1 VTQPPDDR
9 DEGPLKS
16 TADSSDRR
24 RYLTQA
30 LALVGAVMVTV
41 VITLW
46 VSRDAERVGVEILIP
61 TPAPVTFQVSGE
73 VVRPGV
79 YSLDGEPRV
88 NDAIDAAGGLTTNAD
103 GSRLNLALHVRDG
116 AKVFVPGIGSVGGPD
131 SGGGVLGA
139 ATESG
144 DSGSG
149 DSSISSGT
157 VGGLIDLNT
166 ATKDQ
171 LVALPGVGDVRAESI
186 IEWRTNNL
194 INSTS
199 DLLAISGIGP
209 ATVDAIRDHVI
220 QP

>member
-1 VTQPPDDR
+1 VSEPPDIP
-9 DEGPLKS
+9 DEDLQAS
-16 TADSSDRR
+16 TVDDGGARS
-24 RYLTQA
+24 YLTQA
-30 LALVGAVMVTV
+30 LALVGIVVLTV

-46 VSRDAERVGVEILIP
+46 VTRDGDQDDVGILIP

-73 VVRPGV
+73 VMRPGV

-88 NDAIDAAGGLTTNAD
+88 NDAIDAAGGLTPDAD
-103 GSRLNLALHVRDG
+103 GSRLNLALRVRDG
-116 AKVFVPGIGSVGGPD
+116 AKVVVPGIGSVEVLN
-131 SGGGVLGA
+131 SGDGVVEA
-139 ATESG
+139 AAGSG
-144 DSGSG
+144 DSGI
-149 DSSISSGT
+149 SIGA

-171 LVALPGVGDVRAESI
+171 LIAIPGVGDVRADSI

-194 INSTS
+194 INSAS
-199 DLLAISGIGP
+199 DLLTISGIGP